1 MELDS
6 QKKRRT
12 FIKQHCQG
20 IGKGLLVFLTVCL
33 FIGGCGKHDSA
44 DIKGQYLLFSD
55 KQGLSLSPVEW
66 EPSEPEGTV
75 RTKVEEALQ
84 AMKEP
89 KKEEDVV
96 SVFPADLTVQI
107 KSLKEGKLDLAF
119 GRGYRNLS
127 KKDELLLRAAVVQSL
142 VQIEG
147 VSRVRFLVDG
157 VSLTEEDGTE
167 IGYMRA
173 DDFVQNIGSA
183 LDSYEKTSLTLYF
196 ADARE
201 QKLKAENVDVR
212 YNRNTS
218 VQKLIVEQLL
228 KGPRSDD
235 CRGTLPPDTL
245 LLGVS
250 LRDGICY
257 VNFDEGFLSQ
267 GYTVEPALVIYSIV
281 NSLTEEDEVQMVQI
295 SVNGESDVKFQN
307 VIDLS
312 KPFVRNMDMVEETQQ
327 D

>member
-1 MELDS
+1 MELNS
-6 QKKRRT
+6 QKKQRG
-12 FIKQHCQG
+12 FIKRFCTG
-20 IGKGLLVFLTVCL
+20 IGKGCLVFLTVCL
-33 FIGGCGKHDSA
+33 FLCGCGKHDGA

-75 RTKVEEALQ
+75 RAKVEEALQ
-84 AMKEP
+84 SMKEP

-107 KSLKEGKLDLAF
+107 KSLKEGKLDFAF
-119 GRGYRNLS
+119 GREYRNLS

-147 VSRVRFLVDG
+147 VSQVRFLVDG

-201 QKLKAENVDVR
+201 QKLKTEKVDVR

-257 VNFDEGFLSQ
+257 VNFDEGFLAQ
-267 GYTVEPALVIYSIV
+267 GYTVDPALVIYSIV

-307 VIDLS
+307 VVDLS